1 MWTCMVST
9 SEAEEHR
16 AWAEAAGWSRA
27 CVGEEGGR
35 SGACRWMGETERVSE
50 CALQWY
56 LHPCTA
62 KSTAPKSTAQ
72 EWERAQQC
80 QWVSKHLQQGR
91 KESCKLC
98 IVETKACIK
107 DLTYEGGRDV
117 SHTFANGGG
126 GGIATYI
133 NVVGIYV
140 VGRGVV
146 FHWLQDHSRMIVYS
160 AKQSRFR
167 TKTLCCLLYE
177 WWTVSYATGFLKIKA
192 LQWNHSE
199 LSQGE
204 PHETSCSGHISPQNQ

>member
-1 MWTCMVST
+1 MHGIHEQSV
-9 SEAEEHR
+9 R
-16 AWAEAAGWSRA
+16 AQSMRRSSGVCRVERERERA
-27 CVGEEGGR
+27 CW
-35 SGACRWMGETERVSE
+35 WMGDTERVFE

-160 AKQSRFR
+160 AKQSKVRI
-167 TKTLCCLLYE
+167 KTLSVLSVCL
-177 WWTVSYATGFLKIKA
+177 VDCDRFL
-192 LQWNHSE
+192 NMHS
-199 LSQGE
+199 
-204 PHETSCSGHISPQNQ
+204 